1 MKLCNFDDE
10 KLNQLRQVQNHNSNE
25 EQSVG
30 FVNYKLEI
38 RGKQNLESVSY
49 KMVLNKSADLTIKN
63 LSVFRKHKNALK
75 IKELRLQ
82 WNQKMKVLE
91 DNGFS

>member
-1 MKLCNFDDE
+1 
-10 KLNQLRQVQNHNSNE
+10 
-25 EQSVG
+25 
-30 FVNYKLEI
+30 
-38 RGKQNLESVSY
+38 
-49 KMVLNKSADLTIKN
+49 MVLNKSADLTIKN
-63 LSVFRKHKNALK
+63 LSDFRKHRNALK